1 MTFKVKPFY
10 IWLIKYISDL
20 YVGCVL
26 FFKIK
31 SLPLGVVVARGLG
44 GQLLSIAI
52 YNHLKEK

>member
-1 MTFKVKPFY
+1 MTFKVKLFY
-10 IWLIKYISDL
+10 ICLINYISDL
-20 YVGCVL
+20 YVGSVL

-31 SLPLGVVVARGLG
+31 SLPLGVVVARGLR